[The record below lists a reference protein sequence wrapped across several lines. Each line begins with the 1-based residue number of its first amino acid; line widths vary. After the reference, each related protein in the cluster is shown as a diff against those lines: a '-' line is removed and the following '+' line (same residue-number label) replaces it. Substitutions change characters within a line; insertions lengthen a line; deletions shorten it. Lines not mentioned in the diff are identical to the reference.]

1 MAENQVT
8 AGREWA
14 WELGRTLSMRFL
26 SEAHGLVSQL
36 WKSNGCS
43 ALGQTNKQKKP
54 KKIWFMLAM
63 LTGQLLDA

>member
-1 MAENQVT
+1 MAEAQVR
-8 AGREWA
+8 AGREWT
-14 WELGRTLSMRFL
+14 WELGRTLSMRLL

-43 ALGQTNKQKKP
+43 VLGQTSP